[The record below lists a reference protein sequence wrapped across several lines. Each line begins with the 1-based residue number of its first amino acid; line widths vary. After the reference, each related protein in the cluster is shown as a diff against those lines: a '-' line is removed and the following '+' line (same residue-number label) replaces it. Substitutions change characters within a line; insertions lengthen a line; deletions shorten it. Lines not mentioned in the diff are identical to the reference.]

1 MFDQDR
7 RLLILVAIIVIIIA
21 YYYLYYESEG
31 YEVVEAPSLFAHM
44 IFITDLLTDATVKY
58 WILYDTLLGAV
69 TNEDLLPYATDF
81 SIGMYVEEYDNLME
95 LSSILEENGYTI
107 VKSNLLGINTIYNNP
122 SLKILYGDNVVCN
135 IYLYGY
141 YPDGFLRVY
150 DVYNNV
156 VVLPDNVFHP
166 MFVDSLEPVVIG
178 GRQFFAPIERDFV
191 LKYWYGPDWNVYW
204 SYPAPFYVWQSD
216 YFITYINSRG
226 YGRPYW
232 RRNWSWTRRER
243 RHTVNRRTISRRT
256 APRLISARTKHSPSR
271 RVIKRGSVIKP
282 TRRVVSKPTTHTS
295 SRSSSRPSN
304 RPSSRPVSGD
314 GGRRR
319 PVTPPSSRVPSG
331 NHQYTPPPP
340 TQHVSPQGSQT
351 GWTRPVSDNNFRR
364 PTTQQIGSGV
374 RNEMD
379 QRKQLR
385 RRR

>member
-7 RLLILVAIIVIIIA
+7 RLLILVAIIVVIIA

-31 YEVVEAPSLFAHM
+31 YEVDEAPSLFAHM
-44 IFITDLLTDATVKY
+44 IFITDLLTDATIKY

-69 TNEDLLPYATDF
+69 TIEDLLPYATDF

-107 VKSNLLGINTIYNNP
+107 VKSNLLDINTIYNNP
-122 SLKILYGDNVVCN
+122 SLKILYGDIVVCN

-141 YPDGFLRVY
+141 YQDGFLRVY

-166 MFVDSLEPVVIG
+166 MFVDSLEPVVIS

-216 YFITYINSRG
+216 YFITYITSRG

-232 RRNWSWTRRER
+232 RRNWNWTRRER

-256 APRLISARTKHSPSR
+256 APRLISARTKRAPSKR
-271 RVIKRGSVIKP
+271 IIKRGSVIKP
-282 TRRVVSKPTTHTS
+282 
-295 SRSSSRPSN
+295 SSRPI
-304 RPSSRPVSGD
+304 RHTVSRPTSQKLTGHRPTPTSRPIRQRPVGGD
-314 GGRRR
+314 GGRKR
-319 PVTPPSSRVPSG
+319 PVNPPSSGVPSG
-331 NHQYTPPPP
+331 KHQYTPPPP

-364 PTTQQIGSGV
+364 P
-374 RNEMD
+374 NEMD